1 MTQPYPIPVH
11 PISVHPIP
19 LWLQDIEA
27 QATARMPRFTAGTG
41 TGGRQSAVLMLFGP
55 RADGGEDVVL
65 TQRAETL
72 RKHAGQVSFPG
83 GGVDPGDA
91 SLRATAL
98 REASEEIGLR
108 AEGVHVVG
116 QLPSLPLSVTGF
128 QVTPIVAWWQTPSPV
143 VASEAEV
150 ARVARIP
157 VAELVDPAN
166 RFTAVAPGRK
176 FAAPAFE
183 VDGFY
188 IWGFTAILLDETL
201 KLAGQSVPWDEGDE
215 RLVPVR
221 YRR

>member
-1 MTQPYPIPVH
+1 MIEPVPVSPYPVP
-11 PISVHPIP
+11 PYPIP
-19 LWLQDIEA
+19 LWLRDIEA
-27 QATARMPRFTAGTG
+27 QATDRMPRFAAGAG

-55 RADGGEDVVL
+55 RAQGGEDIVL

-72 RKHAGQVSFPG
+72 RKHPGQVSFPG

-91 SLRATAL
+91 SLRDTAL
-98 REASEEIGLR
+98 REAGEEIGLR
-108 AEGVHVVG
+108 GDGVHVVG
-116 QLPSLPLSVTGF
+116 HLPSLPLSVTGF
-128 QVTPIVAWWQTPSPV
+128 EVTPVVAWWEAPSPV
-143 VASEAEV
+143 VAREAEV

-157 VAELVDPAN
+157 VAELIDPAN
-166 RFTAVAPGRK
+166 RFTAIAPGRK
-176 FAAPAFE
+176 FTAPAFE

-201 KLAGQSVPWDEGDE
+201 KLTGQSVPWDESDE